1 MIGQGAWRS
10 AFVASSV
17 RYGRQESIGFL
28 SQVKS
33 SQVSESR
40 VRDMQSYFC
49 YARGHLSVRAWR
61 RQVKNA
67 RKTIDKQLHYQLKY

>member
-33 SQVSESR
+33 SQVK
-40 VRDMQSYFC
+40 F
-49 YARGHLSVRAWR
+49 LS
-61 RQVKNA
+61 
-67 RKTIDKQLHYQLKY
+67 LE